1 MITTIYDNLDI
12 DTQEAIDYLRANPED
27 EQTIEILLN
36 GIKRKADNFI
46 QREEEYFENENEEV
60 VIPEDIKLWVLE
72 MLGRKY
78 NHRVNGMQSENVDGY
93 GSITLDKEDYGELWQ
108 YRKLPGT

>member
-27 EQTIEILLN
+27 EDLIEMMLKS
-36 GIKRKADNFI
+36 IKRKADNFV
-46 QREEEYFENENEEV
+46 QREEEYFENENKEV
-60 VIPEDIKLWVLE
+60 VIPKDIKLWVLE

-78 NHRVNGMQSENVDGY
+78 NHRVNGMSSESVDGY
-93 GSITLDKEDYGELWQ
+93 GSITLEEEDYGELWQ
-108 YRKLPGT
+108 YRQLPGT